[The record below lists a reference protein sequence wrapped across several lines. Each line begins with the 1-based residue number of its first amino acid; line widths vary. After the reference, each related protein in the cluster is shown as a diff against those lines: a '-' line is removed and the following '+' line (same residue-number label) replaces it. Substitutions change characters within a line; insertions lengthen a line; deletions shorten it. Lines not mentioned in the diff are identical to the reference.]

1 MLPAPR
7 PCSLPIAIKTTH
19 RKVAMAELDVDAPIP
34 FMPTEGVAHGE
45 GGVFDIVV
53 SYEFTMRVEVAP
65 GENDD
70 DGLTDGEYASEKA
83 MDSSPDMNGEK
94 TSGPVLMD
102 IRRVS

>member
-1 MLPAPR
+1 
-7 PCSLPIAIKTTH
+7 
-19 RKVAMAELDVDAPIP
+19 MAEVDVDAPIP
-34 FMPTEGVAHGE
+34 YVPAQDPEHGK
-45 GGVFDIVV
+45 GGIFDIVV
-53 SYEFTMRVEVAP
+53 SYEFTMRVEVEP

-70 DGLTDGEYASEKA
+70 PGVTDGEYASEKA